1 MVQDSAHD
9 IEALLYEQGIKFECY
24 EHPPVFTT
32 ADVAG
37 LSEPIPGIDTKNLFL
52 RDEKKRQYVLVCL
65 RAEVRVDLKALGR
78 QLGLKGLTF
87 GSAEDLWA
95 LLKVKPGAVCLFALI
110 NDRQKQVRA
119 YLDNS
124 ISDDSLMQNH
134 PLRNTKTI
142 VLKVGDMRRFCAK
155 VQHSLESIAVLERK
169 V

>member
-1 MVQDSAHD
+1 MVQDSVHD
-9 IEALLYEQGIKFECY
+9 IEALLHEQAIKFESY
-24 EHPPVFTT
+24 SHPPVFTT
-32 ADVAG
+32 EDVAG

-142 VLKVGDMRRFCAK
+142 ALKASDMRRFCAK
-155 VQHSLESIAVLERK
+155 VGHTLELIVVPERK